1 MKSRDYRILEWL
13 LNKEASTYSE
23 LSRAFNV
30 SERSIR
36 LSLDEIQYFLSSHTN
51 LSLVKRSVPMIS
63 IEGDPNSFDK
73 SLLFKDEWGS
83 YRDGPSRLSSLFLLL
98 VLEPERLTNAF
109 FEDYLQVSKSTIHGD
124 MRKLRETL
132 QSKNIWIDFDQKH
145 GLRIRGDEYR
155 IRSCFVEQIRNSEF
169 EKDFFQS
176 FEQYYPLTLDIV
188 RRIEKQYRCR
198 FLLTAFQTIFHFICV
213 SLYRMDKGYMIEQ
226 QLEIQQESCLEE
238 KLALEKVF
246 DCSISLSE
254 WRIMLDFMLHQPTIQ
269 DSFLEEGYKV
279 ETQAMVT
286 DLLEELSHDYQID
299 LLSSDSLKQNL
310 SLHLQTM
317 LGKSGLQDLEAVSF
331 DILRAIKSDYSD
343 DFKRIGRSM
352 KKLPLFQ
359 QYGLCDDTGISLI
372 TIHIITGLNH
382 LKKQVERQL
391 DILVLC
397 HIGIGSSF
405 FLKSN
410 LQKQFE
416 FMVTIGTLE
425 DSNQLDKYDMV
436 LTTAQIPFENTDC
449 LQVSP
454 YLTGQDIAR
463 IQEAVDRLI
472 VETLYKNYQHSLKG
486 GIIMLED
493 LLSESFVVTNGH
505 ADNWEEAVSKA
516 GDLLIKNKT
525 VESLYVENMI
535 QAVHDF
541 GPYIVIAQGIALA
554 HASSK
559 EGVHQISMSLLTL
572 AEPVPFGSKLNDP
585 VHAVFTLATTD
596 HDSHLTAL
604 SELVRLLGQEDFLQ
618 ALKENNKETILQIIH
633 KGDN

>member
-169 EKDFFQS
+169 EKDYFQS

-213 SLYRMDKGYMIEQ
+213 SLYRMGKGYMIEQ

-254 WRIMLDFMLHQPTIQ
+254 WRTMLDFMLHQPTIQ

-310 SLHLQTM
+310 SLHYTNDVRKVWFT
-317 LGKSGLQDLEAVSF
+317 GFRSGIF
-331 DILRAIKSDYSD
+331 
-343 DFKRIGRSM
+343 
-352 KKLPLFQ
+352 
-359 QYGLCDDTGISLI
+359 
-372 TIHIITGLNH
+372 
-382 LKKQVERQL
+382 
-391 DILVLC
+391 
-397 HIGIGSSF
+397 
-405 FLKSN
+405 
-410 LQKQFE
+410 
-416 FMVTIGTLE
+416 
-425 DSNQLDKYDMV
+425 
-436 LTTAQIPFENTDC
+436 
-449 LQVSP
+449 
-454 YLTGQDIAR
+454 
-463 IQEAVDRLI
+463 
-472 VETLYKNYQHSLKG
+472 
-486 GIIMLED
+486 
-493 LLSESFVVTNGH
+493 
-505 ADNWEEAVSKA
+505 
-516 GDLLIKNKT
+516 
-525 VESLYVENMI
+525 
-535 QAVHDF
+535 
-541 GPYIVIAQGIALA
+541 
-554 HASSK
+554 
-559 EGVHQISMSLLTL
+559 
-572 AEPVPFGSKLNDP
+572 
-585 VHAVFTLATTD
+585 
-596 HDSHLTAL
+596 
-604 SELVRLLGQEDFLQ
+604 
-618 ALKENNKETILQIIH
+618 
-633 KGDN
+633 

>member
-13 LNKEASTYSE
+13 MNKEASTYSE
-23 LSRAFNV
+23 LSQVFNV

-63 IEGDPNSFDK
+63 IEGDLNSFDK
-73 SLLFKDEWGS
+73 SLLFKGEGGS
-83 YRDGPSRLSSLFLLL
+83 YRDSSSRLSSLFLLL

-132 QSKNIWIDFDQKH
+132 HSKNIWIDFDQKN

-155 IRSCFVEQIRNSEF
+155 IRSCFVEKIRNSEF

-176 FEQYYPLTLDIV
+176 FEQYYLLTLDIV
-188 RRIEKQYRCR
+188 RRIEKQYRCQ
-198 FLLTAFQTIFHFICV
+198 FLLVSFQTIFHFICV
-213 SLYRMDKGYMIEQ
+213 SLYRMDKDYLIERQ
-226 QLEIQQESCLEE
+226 IEIQQKSCLEE

-246 DCSISLSE
+246 DCSIPLSE
-254 WRIMLDFMLHQPTIQ
+254 WRAMLDFMLHQPTIQ

-279 ETQAMVT
+279 ETQVMVT
-286 DLLEELSHDYQID
+286 DLLVELSHDYKID

-317 LGKSGLQDLEAVSF
+317 LGKTGSQNPEMVSF
-331 DILRAIKSDYSD
+331 DILRAIKSDYAD
-343 DFKRIGRSM
+343 DYERIECAM

-359 QYGLCDDTGISLI
+359 QYGLCDDIGISLI

-391 DILVLC
+391 NVLVLC

-405 FLKSN
+405 FLMSN
-410 LQKQFE
+410 LQKQFD

-425 DSNQLDKYDMV
+425 DSNHLDKYDMV
-436 LTTAQIPFENTDC
+436 LTTAQMPFENTDC

-454 YLTGQDIAR
+454 YLASQDIAR

-472 VETLYKNYQHSLKG
+472 AEILYKNYEHSLKG

-493 LLSESFVVTNGH
+493 LLTESFVATNGK
-505 ADNWEEAVSKA
+505 ADSWEEAISKA

-525 VESLYVENMI
+525 IESIYVQNMI
-535 QAVHDF
+535 QAVYDF
-541 GPYIVIAQGIALA
+541 GPYIVIAPGIALA

-559 EGVHQISMSLLTL
+559 AGVHQISMSLLTL
-572 AEPVPFGSKLNDP
+572 TEPVPFGSKLNDP

-596 HDSHLTAL
+596 HDSHLIAL
-604 SELVRLLGQEDFLQ
+604 SELVRLLDQEDFLQ

-633 KGDN
+633 KGEN